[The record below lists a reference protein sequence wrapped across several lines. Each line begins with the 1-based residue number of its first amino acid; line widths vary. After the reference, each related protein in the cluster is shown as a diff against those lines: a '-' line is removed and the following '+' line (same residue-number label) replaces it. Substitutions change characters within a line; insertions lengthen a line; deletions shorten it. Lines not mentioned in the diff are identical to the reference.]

1 MSGPVKVATIT
12 AGPGLSSGTVMY
24 RIDYTEGGQ
33 GTARSYARPEDLAE
47 WRTDL
52 AAQGWTVVDASGG
65 EQADASPADRIL
77 AAVAQALTD
86 LNDIRH
92 GRVIMA
98 AAVLA
103 HQQPE
108 LTASE
113 AVETAANDTTGEH
126 AHTAW
131 AEGCRLL
138 DAAAEIAAEQAEGG
152 GNRG

>member
-1 MSGPVKVATIT
+1 MT
-12 AGPGLSSGTVMY
+12 AHL
-24 RIDYTEGGQ
+24 D
-33 GTARSYARPEDLAE
+33 
-47 WRTDL
+47 
-52 AAQGWTVVDASGG
+52 
-65 EQADASPADRIL
+65 PADRIL
-77 AAVAQALTD
+77 AAVAQAITD
-86 LNDIRH
+86 LWDVRH

-108 LTASE
+108 LTASQ

-138 DAAAEIAAEQAEGG
+138 DVAAEIAAEQAEGG
-152 GNRG
+152 GDRG